1 VQQKNRKA
9 CHNKS
14 VIILVRR
21 VTICSVIYKSVI
33 QLCAI
38 DIDFVVFIGNSL
50 KNRLRGYPPNCHLQ
64 FQENYGENIYFTKV
78 VNNIYIWLKQY
89 FNERSMHSGV
99 ETIFY

>member
-1 VQQKNRKA
+1 MQQKNRKA

-50 KNRLRGYPPNCHLQ
+50 KNRLRGYPPNFVKVRQKYC
-64 FQENYGENIYFTKV
+64 KV
-78 VNNIYIWLKQY
+78 VCRRNISYEVYIL
-89 FNERSMHSGV
+89 H
-99 ETIFY
+99 

>member
-1 VQQKNRKA
+1 MQQKNRKA

-50 KNRLRGYPPNCHLQ
+50 KNRLRGYPPNNAYCHS
-64 FQENYGENIYFTKV
+64 FTEQP
-78 VNNIYIWLKQY
+78 IRLDRI
-89 FNERSMHSGV
+89 
-99 ETIFY
+99 